1 MTRPDNGNAVP
12 GGRPEGVRVEG
23 RWVGVALLLAT
34 ATLWSLAGVAVKVAG
49 VEPLAFTAV
58 RSVGAALAMLPLL
71 GFGAKLTGPARP
83 AGRLM
88 WPTAFCYT
96 AMVGAF
102 IVASAVGT
110 AAEAILLQYS
120 APAWAAVMAW
130 GLFGRRVTRI
140 QLAALACAASG
151 VGVLLFRLW
160 NEVRPDGLLAP
171 ALGLLSGV
179 GYAGVIVGLDAVDL
193 DARRRTGGP
202 ANVAAVVLWNNAVA
216 AAVLLPW
223 AALRGELSLPPATIA
238 GLLALGVVQMALP
251 YVLFQLGLRRT
262 GPVAAGLI
270 LLIEPALNPLWAY
283 LGAGERPPPGSY
295 LGGGLILAA
304 VAITVLAGRRRRL
317 PTG

>member
-1 MTRPDNGNAVP
+1 MK
-12 GGRPEGVRVEG
+12 VEG
-23 RWVGVALLLAT
+23 RWVGIALLLAT

-49 VEPLAFTAV
+49 VEPLAFTSL
-58 RSVGAALAMLPLL
+58 RSVGAALIMLPLL
-71 GFGAKLTGPARP
+71 GFGATLTGSARP
-83 AGRLM
+83 AARLM
-88 WPTAFCYT
+88 WPTALCYT
-96 AMVGAF
+96 VMVGAF

-130 GLFGRRVTRI
+130 GLLGRRITRV
-140 QLAALACAASG
+140 QLAALGCAAAG
-151 VGVLLFRLW
+151 VGVLLFHLW
-160 NEVRPDGLLAP
+160 SEDRPSGPLAP
-171 ALGLLSGV
+171 ALALLSGV

-202 ANVAAVVLWNNAVA
+202 VNVAAVVLWNNALA

-223 AALRGELSLPPATIA
+223 AGRRGELSLSAATVA
-238 GLLALGVVQMALP
+238 GLLALGVLQMALP
-251 YVLFQLGLRRT
+251 YVLFQLGLRRV

-270 LLIEPALNPLWAY
+270 LLIEPVLNPLWAY

-295 LGGGLILAA
+295 LGGGLIVAA

-317 PTG
+317 PPT